1 MTEKNREGG
10 GMTYDGSG
18 VDYGGMDPFKRM
30 AQLAG
35 RETAGG
41 LGRFG
46 FSEVEWSRGESCYLI
61 DIGDACLGHVEEGLG
76 TKNLIAEAVYVKTGK
91 SHYAEI
97 GQDAVAMIVNDLIT
111 LGALPVSV
119 AMHLAIANAS
129 WFENETR
136 CRDLVRGWKEAC
148 LHAGCVW
155 GCGETPT
162 LRDIVAPN
170 TFVLAGSAIGL
181 VKPKSRLLWPG
192 KIRPGDAII
201 IVEATGIH
209 ANGATMTRD
218 LAAKLPNGYLTI
230 VPPSGRP
237 FGETLL
243 DPTPIYVPVIE
254 ELFKARVPL
263 HYAVNITGHGWRKF
277 MRAPQPFTYVID
289 RLPRQLPIFD
299 FIQERGPVSTDE
311 AYRTFNMGA
320 GFAIYLP
327 ASQVEKALAVL
338 ASAVPENRAYLAGHI
353 EKGERKVV
361 IVPKG
366 LEYGEETLGVR

>member
-1 MTEKNREGG
+1 MTEKNREGE

-18 VDYGGMDPFKRM
+18 VDYRGMDPFKRM

-119 AMHLAIANAS
+119 AMHLAVANAS

-136 CRDLVRGWKEAC
+136 CRDLVTGWKKAC
-148 LHAGCVW
+148 LCAGCVW

-162 LRDIVAPN
+162 LRDIVAQ
-170 TFVLAGSAIGL
+170 G
-181 VKPKSRLLWPG
+181 
-192 KIRPGDAII
+192 GD
-201 IVEATGIH
+201 
-209 ANGATMTRD
+209 
-218 LAAKLPNGYLTI
+218 
-230 VPPSGRP
+230 
-237 FGETLL
+237 
-243 DPTPIYVPVIE
+243 
-254 ELFKARVPL
+254 
-263 HYAVNITGHGWRKF
+263 
-277 MRAPQPFTYVID
+277 
-289 RLPRQLPIFD
+289 
-299 FIQERGPVSTDE
+299 
-311 AYRTFNMGA
+311 
-320 GFAIYLP
+320 
-327 ASQVEKALAVL
+327 VEKTVTAGKDGRGKGMVVNSSRGIIF
-338 ASAVPENRAYLAGHI
+338 ASSGGDFAEAAR
-353 EKGERKVV
+353 R
-361 IVPKG
+361 
-366 LEYGEETLGVR
+366 ETQKLHDLINQYR